1 MMSCH
6 LNCNLWPLRET
17 IMTNDRLLLLG
28 CGILKKEV
36 NFLIARNHWPLETLF
51 LDSALHVDFDRLA
64 TSLTHALAR
73 RREEEIIVF
82 YGSCH
87 PLMEGML
94 AEAQTFRTRGQNCCE
109 MLLGQD
115 LFTEELAK
123 GAFFLLEEWAGR
135 WEHIM
140 TKSFNTTKLEIIRD
154 IFQGDRK
161 YLLGL
166 RTPISGDFTAEAE
179 AAARMVGLPL
189 RWLEVPLDHLE
200 SVLLEAITRK
210 QGDMQCRR

>member
-1 MMSCH
+1 MSVCTE
-6 LNCNLWPLRET
+6 NRET
-17 IMTNDRLLLLG
+17 GGVVTENRLLLVG

-36 NFLIARNHWPLETLF
+36 NFLIARNNWPMKTLF

-64 TSLTHALAR
+64 TSLTHALVR
-73 RREEEIIVF
+73 HGGEKIIVF
-82 YGSCH
+82 YGTCH
-87 PLMEGML
+87 PLMERML
-94 AEAQTFRTRGQNCCE
+94 AEAQTFRTHGQNCCE
-109 MLLGQD
+109 MLLGPEA
-115 LFTEELAK
+115 FHAELAK
-123 GAFFLLEEWAGR
+123 GAYFLLEEWAGR
-135 WEHIM
+135 WEHIQ
-140 TKSFNTTKLEIIRD
+140 TKAFNTTKLEIIRD

-166 RTPISGDFTAEAE
+166 RTPCSGDFTAEAE

-189 RWLEVPLDHLE
+189 RWLDVPLDHLE